1 MAGSASVPQRQI
13 PIVDD
18 HPLAQ
23 RGLAALINSEPALV
37 VCVQAASRREAID
50 AIAAA
55 QTDLVIVDLSL
66 TDDDGLDL
74 VREVRTGLTGLP
86 VLTIHETPLH
96 RRCVFT
102 PSAGGYATK
111 REMTDA
117 LLRAIRRVLRASA
130 S

>member
-102 PSAGGYATK
+102 PS
-111 REMTDA
+111 E
-117 LLRAIRRVLRASA
+117 VVPVV
-130 S
+130 